1 MATKPNDSNFYT
13 VHALF
18 GDPVM
23 KELVNMKAF
32 LVSHAKEIIV
42 LDFQHFYNFSE
53 ADHNRLSLV
62 LKSLFC
68 NMICPYSYPI
78 DTLNLDVMRKNSW
91 QVMNIMNINI
101 NLIII
106 HDSCY

>member
-1 MATKPNDSNFYT
+1 MAIKPNDSNFYT

-18 GDPVM
+18 GDPIM
-23 KELVNMKAF
+23 KELVIIKAF

-42 LDFQHFYNFSE
+42 LDFQHFYSFSE
-53 ADHNRLSLV
+53 ADHNRLSSD

-78 DTLNLDVMRKNSW
+78 ENLNLDTMRKNSW
-91 QVMNIMNINI
+91 QVMI
-101 NLIII
+101 L
-106 HDSCY
+106 